1 METIGLMSEQPMCQ
15 NPLALQ
21 QLKRIWRECFEAD
34 DGYLDAYF
42 SIGYRPEQTLVF
54 QDDDTI
60 LGMLTLLPCQYRGI
74 HQGKVRLY
82 KAAYLFA
89 VGTLPQAQ
97 GRQLS
102 LIHI

>member
-54 QDDDTI
+54 QDDRHYP
-60 LGMLTLLPCQYRGI
+60 GNAHPSALPVPRHPSGKGSTV
-74 HQGKVRLY
+74 QGSLSVCGGY
-82 KAAYLFA
+82 PAA
-89 VGTLPQAQ
+89 GTGQTD
-97 GRQLS
+97 RK
-102 LIHI
+102 

>member
-42 SIGYRPEQTLVF
+42 SIGYRPEQTLFF

-60 LGMLTLLPCQYRGI
+60 LGMLTIRERSDCTRQPICLRWVPCRRHRADRSQVNCSVQR
-74 HQGKVRLY
+74 
-82 KAAYLFA
+82 
-89 VGTLPQAQ
+89 TT
-97 GRQLS
+97 S
-102 LIHI
+102 

>member
-42 SIGYRPEQTLVF
+42 SIGYRRNRHWSF
-54 QDDDTI
+54 RMTI
-60 LGMLTLLPCQYRGI
+60 LSWECSPFCLASTAASIRKGPTV
-74 HQGKVRLY
+74 QGSLSVCGGY
-82 KAAYLFA
+82 PAA
-89 VGTLPQAQ
+89 GTGQTD
-97 GRQLS
+97 RK
-102 LIHI
+102 

>member
-42 SIGYRPEQTLVF
+42 SIGYRPEQTGF
-54 QDDDTI
+54 S
-60 LGMLTLLPCQYRGI
+60 G
-74 HQGKVRLY
+74 
-82 KAAYLFA
+82 
-89 VGTLPQAQ
+89 
-97 GRQLS
+97 
-102 LIHI
+102 